1 MTDAMNSKPPQ
12 IEFEVIISNA
22 QGLHARPVMR
32 FVDLSAKFSSD
43 IRIHKDNLVVDGK
56 SPMEMMLLE
65 AIKGTRLRLV
75 ACGEDAAEA
84 IKALAQLVDGK
95 FGEE

>member
-1 MTDAMNSKPPQ
+1 MSENQ
-12 IEFEVIISNA
+12 RHEEIEVTISNV

-32 FVDLSAKFSSD
+32 FVDTASRFNSQ
-43 IRIHKDNLVVDGK
+43 IRVEKQGESVDGK

-65 AIKGTRLRLV
+65 AVKGTVLRLV
-75 ACGEDAAEA
+75 ATGDDAIDALQ
-84 IKALAQLVDGK
+84 ALADLINSK

>member
-1 MTDAMNSKPPQ
+1 MQPTDGQ
-12 IEFEVIISNA
+12 VEIEVIISNV

-32 FVDLSAKFSSD
+32 FVDLASQFDSSID
-43 IRIHKDNLVVDGK
+43 VCKGDRKVDGK

-65 AIKGTRLRLV
+65 ATKGTVLKFRARGHDAERAV
-75 ACGEDAAEA
+75 A
-84 IKALAQLVDGK
+84 ALAELVNSK

>member
-1 MTDAMNSKPPQ
+1 MSEESRKQ
-12 IEFEVIISNA
+12 VELEVTISNS

-32 FVDLSAKFSSD
+32 FVDLASQFSSC
-43 IRIHKDNLVVDGK
+43 IRIHKDGHEVDGK

-65 AIKGTRLRLV
+65 ATKGTVLRLI
-75 ACGEDAAEA
+75 ARGDDANDA
-84 IKALAQLVDGK
+84 IAALSKLVDGK

>member
-1 MTDAMNSKPPQ
+1 MSENQRHQEID
-12 IEFEVIISNA
+12 VIISNV

-32 FVDLSAKFSSD
+32 FVDTASRFSCQ
-43 IRIHKDNLVVDGK
+43 IRVEKQGESVDGK

-65 AIKGTRLRLV
+65 AVKGTVLKLIATGDD
-75 ACGEDAAEA
+75 ACDAIQA
-84 IKALAQLVDGK
+84 LVDLVNSK